1 MSTTTGQ
8 PASVLACVA
17 LALFVLPAPIA
28 RRRMNRLFDQ
38 PAVARKAQCAWTVR
52 ALPLAVAPLL
62 LFTGPGPVLAGLLVS
77 ATLVVRSR
85 RTRRERSRIAATAQ
99 LLEGLEAVIGEL
111 RIGAHPSAAAA
122 VAAVETEGEVARA
135 FAVSSARSRL
145 GGSGAE
151 GLRRPDSVVA
161 RELSRVAGAWR
172 VAERYGL
179 ALAELLT
186 AARLD
191 LLGRKRFRDRTA
203 AALAGARATAVVLA
217 LLPVLGIGLGQLM
230 GAAPLRVL
238 FLSPAGT
245 ALLPLG
251 SALTCAGLLWSDA
264 IAGKV
269 LR

>member
-1 MSTTTGQ
+1 M
-8 PASVLACVA
+8 
-17 LALFVLPAPIA
+17 
-28 RRRMNRLFDQ
+28 
-38 PAVARKAQCAWTVR
+38 
-52 ALPLAVAPLL
+52 PLL
-62 LFTGPGPVLAGLLVS
+62 LFAGPGSVLAGLLVS
-77 ATLVVRSR
+77 ATLVVRFR
-85 RTRRERSRIAATAQ
+85 RSRRERSRIAATAQ

-111 RIGAHPSAAAA
+111 RIGAHPSTAAA

-135 FAVSSARSRL
+135 FAVSAARSRL

-172 VAERYGL
+172 VAERHGL